1 MRQISRGLIGLSG
14 DGRGVEFRQWS
25 HWLAR
30 VPAIRRSFIRWSE
43 DFDPLR
49 FNEAASVALLAN
61 AASKAGYLA
70 LTEYVAFKRRKVRG
84 RPFRQG
90 RCDLWVA
97 DSKNER
103 SWAFEFKQHFC
114 FGNVRADTIHQKLDA
129 AVRDADEVDKNEG
142 DKRFGCLI
150 LGARNDIRPTR
161 SFIERVDGVMAE
173 MPMAFRINGG
183 CGPAWLA
190 FKEVG

>member
-1 MRQISRGLIGLSG
+1 MRQISRGLVGLAG
-14 DGRGVEFRQWS
+14 DGREVEFRQWS
-25 HWLAR
+25 PWLAR

-43 DFDPLR
+43 EFDPLR
-49 FNEAASVALLAN
+49 YNEAASVALLAN
-61 AASKAGYLA
+61 AASKVGYLA
-70 LTEYVAFKRRKVRG
+70 LTEYVAMKRRKARG
-84 RPFRQG
+84 RPFRKG

-97 DSKNER
+97 DGKMER

-114 FGNVRADTIHQKLDA
+114 YGNVRGDTLRQKLDA
-129 AVRDADEVDKNEG
+129 AVGDAEDVDKSEG

-150 LGARNDIRPTR
+150 VGARNDVKPTR
-161 SFIERVDGVMAE
+161 SFIERMDGIMAE

-190 FKEVG
+190 FKEA